1 MYSLDSLKGPEL
13 LFNLFV
19 ELFFIK
25 LLFFSKNCLEVSR
38 DTRDFKGFTRGCSRE
53 HRGVLF

>member
-1 MYSLDSLKGPEL
+1 LCSLDSPEGSEL

-19 ELFFIK
+19 EFFIK

-38 DTRDFKGFTRGCSRE
+38 DTGDYKGYTRGCSRE
-53 HRGVLF
+53 YRGVLY